1 VSLKIKHLEKTSL
14 VDYPGKVSC
23 VLFLGGCNFRC
34 GYCHNRQLI
43 IDCELKNINEDEIL
57 SYLESRKKWIDG
69 VVFTGGEPLL
79 YNLKD
84 FIVKIKNLGF
94 LIKLDTNGFNP
105 DALKELIDNN
115 LLDYIAMDIKNSLEK
130 YEDTV
135 RIKVDL
141 NKIKESIDLIKKFKD
156 YEFRMTVLPL
166 LHNKEDFEKIG
177 KLLKNCKLFCIQQ
190 FRPVNCLDKSFEN
203 EKQFSLKELESF
215 KRILEKYVKKVE
227 MKNL

>member
-1 VSLKIKHLEKTSL
+1 MSLKIKHLEKTSL
-14 VDYPGKVSC
+14 VDYPGKISC

-34 GYCHNRQLI
+34 GYCHNKQLI
-43 IDCELKNINEDEIL
+43 LDDELKNINEEEIL

-84 FIVKIKNLGF
+84 FIIKIKNLGF

-115 LLDYIAMDIKNSLEK
+115 LLDYIAMDIKNSFEK
-130 YEDTV
+130 YEETV
-135 RIKVDL
+135 GTKVDL
-141 NKIKESIDLIKKFKD
+141 DKIKESINLIKNFKN

-166 LHNKEDFEKIG
+166 LHNEGDFESIG
-177 KLLKNCKLFCIQQ
+177 NLLEGCKLFCIQQ
-190 FRPVNCLDKSFEN
+190 FRPMNCLNEDFES
-203 EKQFSLKELESF
+203 EKQFSLKELEIF
-215 KRILEKYVKKVE
+215 KKILENYVKKVE
-227 MKNL
+227 MRNL